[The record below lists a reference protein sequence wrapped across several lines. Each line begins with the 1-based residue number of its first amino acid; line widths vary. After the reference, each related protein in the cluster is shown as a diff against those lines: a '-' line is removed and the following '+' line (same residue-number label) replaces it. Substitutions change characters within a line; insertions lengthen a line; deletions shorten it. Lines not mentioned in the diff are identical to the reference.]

1 MTIEVF
7 RPILVKRLSY
17 NLNHT
22 KVYEVVV
29 FLMSL
34 YGSTIQDPYHLIFLL
49 YIYTQNSMYLLCAY
63 HNKSDT
69 AIK

>member
-7 RPILVKRLSY
+7 RPILVKRLSC

-49 YIYTQNSMYLLCAY
+49 YIYILKTPCICYVPI
-63 HNKSDT
+63 T
-69 AIK
+69 IKATLR